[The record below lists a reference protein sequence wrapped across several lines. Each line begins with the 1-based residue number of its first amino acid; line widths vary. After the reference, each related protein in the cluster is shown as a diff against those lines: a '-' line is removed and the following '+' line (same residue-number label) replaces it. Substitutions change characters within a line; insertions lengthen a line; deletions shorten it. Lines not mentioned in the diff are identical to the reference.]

1 MHAHRWVHHRLCN
14 AKPAHPRAD
23 AITQKVAK
31 TLILASF
38 GDVLYSCC
46 ITTDVGVLE
55 HADEAINGSL
65 ALCYAFTIDLNTMT
79 VNRIISAV

>member
-1 MHAHRWVHHRLCN
+1 MLGHRWVNHKLFN
-14 AKPAHPRAD
+14 ANPAHARAD
-23 AITQKVAK
+23 GRTQKVAK
-31 TLILASF
+31 ALILASF

-46 ITTDVGVLE
+46 STTDVGVLE

-65 ALCYAFTIDLNTMT
+65 ALCYAFTVDLNTMT